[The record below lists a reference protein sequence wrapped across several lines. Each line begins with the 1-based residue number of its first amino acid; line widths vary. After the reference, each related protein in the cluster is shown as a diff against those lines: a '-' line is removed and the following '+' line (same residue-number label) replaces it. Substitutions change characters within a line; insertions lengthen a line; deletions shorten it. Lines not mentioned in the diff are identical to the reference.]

1 MGGYK
6 IDETLTISANIW
18 RDVTS
23 QEEIKK
29 QTMVRNK
36 RHLQHTERKEGVTT
50 CPLMNDIQEKHGL
63 NKKVDDLLARKFVME
78 YELLEGMTA

>member
-29 QTMVRNK
+29 QTMARNK
-36 RHLQHTERKEGVTT
+36 RHLQHTKRKEGVTT